1 MLQTHAILPAHMGP
15 IWAGR
20 IRCPCVLPVPC
31 GTVFRPERCSAWNGG
46 NGSSAERERERERRN
61 GGNGAFLL
69 SLERRA
75 CWNGDGTGTRPNA
88 GTAGT
93 GTMRN
98 GNTEN
103 GNGNGNGETTW
114 DGSGGTAWNGN
125 GAERRRARK
134 RRAGTITE
142 TGQRGSGTRF
152 LFREQEPCSASAL
165 FRLRVV
171 PVPSVFRQASP
182 GETLGN
188 QRKTLQASSGG
199 LQ

>member
-1 MLQTHAILPAHMGP
+1 MRVAYSA
-15 IWAGR
+15 
-20 IRCPCVLPVPC
+20 
-31 GTVFRPERCSAWNGG
+31 TVFRPERCSPWNGG
-46 NGSSAERERERERRN
+46 NGCSAERERERERRN

-182 GETLGN
+182 AASPQVHPHRGALSCMPHTPF
-188 QRKTLQASSGG
+188 ASSPQERVLG
-199 LQ
+199 